1 MRYGIL
7 SSVTTAA
14 VILIAAAGLLFLAG
28 TSAAADQGGSDRG
41 VVTWGDA
48 AADAAPEVVTE
59 AVEGRRIR
67 IGIVQGRRMG
77 LTAVRLLPLLREL
90 DARGELDDVKDLP
103 RRERNHAIANLLAAE
118 YVQVE
123 SELVESEGRAMG
135 LTTER
140 DWASFLQA
148 FADFLER
155 IMPLIMLLFG
165 GL

>member
-1 MRYGIL
+1 MRLVLAMLIL
-7 SSVTTAA
+7 
-14 VILIAAAGLLFLAG
+14 LLLPVALQ
-28 TSAAADQGGSDRG
+28 AEDRG
-41 VVTWGDA
+41 VVTWGEA
-48 AADAAPEVVTE
+48 TPHPEPVTVANETADAAE

-90 DARGELDDVKDLP
+90 DDRGELDDVKDLP
-103 RRERNHAIANLLAAE
+103 RRDRNHAIAHLLAAE

-123 SELVESEGRAMG
+123 SELVQSEGREMG
-135 LTTER
+135 LATER
-140 DWASFLQA
+140 DWSAFFQA
-148 FADFLER
+148 LADFLER